1 MREQGRANPTLAGCC
16 TYLSGIECLFFP
28 VAIIPSYA
36 LSYNLY
42 HVQPSEDTLKNL
54 DRSTNSMSTLI
65 KNPKPPRSRETKS
78 LRFKKSTLT
87 PEQRFKQRLMY
98 ILKHPIDWLWGTLS
112 SVRNAIYLIIAITL
126 VCFLGV
132 YFVQAPGEVLND
144 PVGYAAW
151 VQENALPRYGSLTPI
166 FDSLQ
171 FFTIFSS
178 WYFRLL
184 LVILALSIIVCT
196 LNRVPAIWQN
206 FAHPILRR
214 SEKFYQNALER
225 ASFSHDD
232 AVAWTWAALRKRHYR
247 VRAVTHE
254 YSGRPQGPLPHST
267 ATLAPTRVGAQEIAP
282 SSIASSTPNATQEIT
297 YLYANK
303 NSWATLSTFVFHA
316 ALVTLLLA
324 GAISQWHGFDPN
336 SPARHYLPVPLVSLS
351 DALAG
356 FSFDQAL
363 PNGESAVVYPR
374 GTPHNIS
381 FRTNKFT
388 ATFDPKTGLPT
399 DYVTDL
405 SVFQDGELVAH
416 SDHLRVNDP
425 LAYGDIVFHQ
435 SSLIPSVNIVITDKQ
450 GYVLFNEPVVLD
462 QTGTLGSLSVD
473 YASNIP
479 IADSNLTMTVAFPHD
494 ASIQLAQMPNP
505 FFVIT
510 INQAG
515 DTSAKPNVLL
525 RLRPGQTGQS
535 TDSAW
540 HVRLSGASE
549 ATVLL
554 VTKDT
559 GSFIVWPTAVILILS
574 LCATFYF
581 PQRRI
586 WIRIQ
591 GNAVQMAAL
600 REHFTNIRID
610 LLGIT
615 KEATQAGPRYH
626 VP

>member
-1 MREQGRANPTLAGCC
+1 
-16 TYLSGIECLFFP
+16 
-28 VAIIPSYA
+28 
-36 LSYNLY
+36 
-42 HVQPSEDTLKNL
+42 
-54 DRSTNSMSTLI
+54 MSTLI
-65 KNPKPPRSRETKS
+65 KNPKPPRSCETKS
-78 LRFKKSTLT
+78 PRFKKSTLT

-144 PVGYAAW
+144 PVAYAAW
-151 VQENALPRYGSLTPI
+151 VQQNALPHYGSLTSI

-206 FAHPILRR
+206 FAHPIVRR

-247 VRAVTHE
+247 VRTVT
-254 YSGRPQGPLPHST
+254 
-267 ATLAPTRVGAQEIAP
+267 VGAQEVAP
-282 SSIASSTPNATQEIT
+282 SSIASSTPNAAQEIT

-324 GAISQWHGFDPN
+324 GAMSQWHGFDPS
-336 SPARHYLPVPLVSLS
+336 SPARHYLPAPLVSLS

-435 SSLIPSVNIVITDKQ
+435 SSLLPSVNIVITDKQ
-450 GYVLFNEPVVLD
+450 GYVLFNEPIVLD

-479 IADSNLTMTVAFPHD
+479 IADSNLTMSVAFPHD
-494 ASIQLAQMPNP
+494 ATVQLAQMPNP
-505 FFVIT
+505 FFVIA

-515 DTSAKPNVLL
+515 DTSAKPKVLL

-591 GNAVQMAAL
+591 GHAVQMAAL

-615 KEATQAGPRYH
+615 KEATQAGLMYH
-626 VP
+626 VS